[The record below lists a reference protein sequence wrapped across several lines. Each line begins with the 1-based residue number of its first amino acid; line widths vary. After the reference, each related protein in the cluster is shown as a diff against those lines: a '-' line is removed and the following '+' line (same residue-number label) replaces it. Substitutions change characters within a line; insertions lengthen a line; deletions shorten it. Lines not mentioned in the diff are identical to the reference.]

1 MNMVTVIF
9 QYIGFIQGRFSI
21 WSVYMYV
28 MALLLMWS
36 GSYVLVLQ
44 DLKPVEKRHMGILLP
59 EEKEDLPLSSCSNK
73 K

>member
-1 MNMVTVIF
+1 MDTVIF

-21 WSVYMYV
+21 WSVYVCV
-28 MALLLMWS
+28 MALLPMWS

-44 DLKPVEKRHMGILLP
+44 DLKPVAKHMGILLP
-59 EEKEDLPLSSCSNK
+59 EEKEDLSLSSCSNK